1 VNDLI
6 VRMGDRDILHGVDL
20 DAHDGE
26 LVAVV
31 GPSGCGKT
39 TLLRAIAGLVRA
51 SSGDIR
57 LGDRLVATH
66 GIHLAPER
74 RRVGWV
80 PQDAT
85 LFPHL
90 TVAENVAFGM
100 PSDGPQRRTLRRRGR
115 DTEVTRLL
123 TLVGLEE
130 LADRHPAQLSGGQA
144 QRVSLARALAARPA
158 LVLLDEPFAA
168 LDPLLRHDLQ
178 ETVPTWLRA
187 EGVTG
192 VMVTHDQSEALS
204 IADRVAVMRD
214 GRVVQQDAPTT
225 LFSRPGNAWVAG
237 FVGDAVLLRGE
248 WHESVV
254 ETAIGRIPA
263 VWGEA
268 GVAAGNLPPHGSAVT
283 AMLRPENLVPVPDP
297 HGPGRVERVRFTGH
311 SAVVELVTDG
321 GETLRARVASPLT
334 LTPGTRVRV
343 EVTGTALAYRTEA
356 G

>member
-1 VNDLI
+1 VTTLRVNDLI
-6 VRMGDRDILHGVDL
+6 VRMDDREILRGVDL
-20 DAHDGE
+20 DAADGE

-80 PQDAT
+80 PQDPT

-90 TVAENVAFGM
+90 TVAQNVAFGM
-100 PSDGPQRRTLRRRGR
+100 RSEREQRRTLRRRAR
-115 DTEVTRLL
+115 DGEVLRLL
-123 TLVGLEE
+123 DLVGLKD
-130 LADRHPAQLSGGQA
+130 LADRLPTQLSGGQA
-144 QRVSLARALAARPA
+144 QRVSLARALAARPS

-178 ETVPTWLRA
+178 ETVPSWLRT

-204 IADRVAVMRD
+204 IADRVAVMRA
-214 GRVVQQDAPTT
+214 GHVLQQDAPAT
-225 LFSRPGNAWVAG
+225 LFSRPTSAWVAG
-237 FVGDAVLLRGE
+237 FIGDAVLLPGE
-248 WHESVV
+248 WHDSGVA
-254 ETAIGRIPA
+254 TGIGRIPA
-263 VWGEA
+263 AWGESD
-268 GVAAGNLPPHGSAVT
+268 AAAPAPGAEVT
-283 AMLRPENLVPVPDP
+283 AMLRPEQLVPVADP
-297 HGPGRVERVRFTGH
+297 EGSCRVVRVRFTGH
-311 SAVVELVTDG
+311 SAVVELLCDDG
-321 GETLRARVASPLT
+321 ATLRARVMSPLT
-334 LTPGTRVRV
+334 LTGGTRVRV
-343 EVTGTALAYRTEA
+343 EVTGTALAYRR
-356 G
+356 

>member
-1 VNDLI
+1 MTTLRVNDLL
-6 VRMGDRDILHGVDL
+6 VRMDEREILRGVDL
-20 DAHDGE
+20 DAADGE

-51 SSGDIR
+51 ARGDIR

-80 PQDAT
+80 PQDPT

-90 TVAENVAFGM
+90 TVAQNVAFGM
-100 PSDGPQRRTLRRRGR
+100 PSDGDRRRTLRRRAH

-123 TLVGLEE
+123 ALVGVEG

-168 LDPLLRHDLQ
+168 LDPLLRTDLQ
-178 ETVPTWLRA
+178 ETVPTWLRT

-214 GRVVQQDAPTT
+214 GRVLQQDAPTT
-225 LFSRPGNAWVAG
+225 LFSRPTSAWVAG
-237 FVGDAVLLRGE
+237 FVGEAVLLRGE
-248 WHESVV
+248 WHESIVH
-254 ETAIGRIPA
+254 TSIGRIRA
-263 VWGEA
+263 VWGE
-268 GVAAGNLPPHGSAVT
+268 GSAAPMAGSPVT
-283 AMLRPENLVPVPDP
+283 AMLRPENLVPVDDP
-297 HGPGRVERVRFTGH
+297 AGTARVDGVRFVGH
-311 SAVVELVTDG
+311 SVMVDLVTDD
-321 GETLRARVASPLT
+321 GENLRARVAHPLA
-334 LTPGTRVRV
+334 PGTRVRIDV
-343 EVTGTALAYRTEA
+343 GGTARAFTA
-356 G
+356 